1 MGQQPSLKKERR
13 KKTLLDVGCTA
24 KHLGR
29 DPNAENRHGMPGMQH
44 LWLSWGLTEWRSIS
58 SEVYL
63 PSASHEI
70 RILVTP
76 WPGNAACLAQLTTE
90 SFTGGACLRGH
101 VAREHDCL
109 VDCWT
114 LVPGMGHSSKHS
126 TGLTSFDL
134 QPDPGR

>member
-1 MGQQPSLKKERR
+1 
-13 KKTLLDVGCTA
+13 
-24 KHLGR
+24 
-29 DPNAENRHGMPGMQH
+29 MQH

-90 SFTGGACLRGH
+90 SFTGG
-101 VAREHDCL
+101 D
-109 VDCWT
+109 T
-114 LVPGMGHSSKHS
+114 LPRVYIFYYGEQAGTWCGIESYSVVYKDVRPWILGWFTFLSWH
-126 TGLTSFDL
+126 
-134 QPDPGR
+134 